1 MTPLP
6 PLPPLS
12 TGPTALATPPPRWWA
27 RAADRLS
34 IYLPVLLMGGLALG
48 SYWLVRN
55 APVPDAPVPDRPPVH
70 EPDYFMRD
78 FAVRTF
84 TPEGRLLNEL
94 RGREVRHYPDTRTL
108 EVDQARV
115 RAYNPQGR
123 LTTASTD
130 RLSSNADQTVY
141 RLQGQVRVVR
151 EAHHWADGVQPRL
164 EFLGEALTVDV
175 EGDRIASDQPVE
187 MLRGPDRITADRL
200 RYDDRQRQADLQGRV
215 RATLAPR
222 P

>member
-1 MTPLP
+1 MSPLS
-6 PLPPLS
+6 PLS
-12 TGPTALATPPPRWWA
+12 TGPKALATPPPRWWV
-27 RAADRLS
+27 RASDRLS

-55 APVPDAPVPDRPPVH
+55 APVPEAPAPDRPLAH

-94 RGREVRHYPDTRTL
+94 RGREVRHFPDTRTL
-108 EVDQARV
+108 EVDEARM
-115 RAYNPQGR
+115 RAFNPQGR
-123 LTTASTD
+123 LTTATTA

-141 RLQGQVRVVR
+141 RLQGQVHVVR
-151 EAHHWADGVQPRL
+151 EAHSPTNGGSQPRL
-164 EFLGEALTVDV
+164 EFLGETLTVDMQ
-175 EGDRIASDQPVE
+175 GDRITSEQPVQ
-187 MLRGPDRITADRL
+187 MLRGPDRINADSL
-200 RYDDRQRQADLQGRV
+200 RYDDRQRLADLQGRV
-215 RATLAPR
+215 RAVLAPR